1 MSQAP
6 GPGWG
11 GALRSRD
18 VPVPH
23 AETSESQVVSASQIK
38 MEDLK
43 TTDHSEDPAYVTLK
57 VKKQVRALVA
67 ATNLPL
73 TRLIRMEMSLFS
85 GLNA

>member
-1 MSQAP
+1 MSEAP

-23 AETSESQVVSASQIK
+23 AETSQVVSASQIK

-73 TRLIRMEMSLFS
+73 TRLIRMEMSLIS

>member
-1 MSQAP
+1 
-6 GPGWG
+6 
-11 GALRSRD
+11 
-18 VPVPH
+18 
-23 AETSESQVVSASQIK
+23 

-73 TRLIRMEMSLFS
+73 TRLIRMEMSLIS